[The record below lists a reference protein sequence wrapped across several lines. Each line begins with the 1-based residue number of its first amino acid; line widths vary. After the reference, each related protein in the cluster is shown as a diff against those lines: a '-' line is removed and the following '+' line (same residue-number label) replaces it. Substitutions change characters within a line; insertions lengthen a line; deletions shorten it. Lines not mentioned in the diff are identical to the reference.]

1 MLAAFQTY
9 RLVSIG
15 VLAVLVSAGYA
26 SAQET
31 TVKGGLASAA
41 IAFDRE
47 AYGVPDV
54 DERRSGFVFGASFM
68 PGGADRGG
76 WQIEALVVQKGARNL
91 LRQNDRFELTY
102 VEIPVLLHMDFWQKG
117 NSGAFFVAGPS
128 VAFNVQASYVDDG
141 VSEDIGDDIEKVDV
155 GLNLGIGL
163 ELGRFVLEGRS
174 NWGMRS
180 AFTVDDVDFKHRTLL
195 LTAGVRFR

>member
-1 MLAAFQTY
+1 MRAASRMC

-15 VLAVLVSAGYA
+15 VLAALVSVGLA

-31 TVKGGLASAA
+31 TVKGGLASSG

-54 DERRSGFVFGASFM
+54 DERRSGFVFGASIM
-68 PGGADRGG
+68 PSGADRGG

-91 LRQNDRFELTY
+91 LRRNDRFEFTY
-102 VEIPVLLHMDFWQKG
+102 IEIPVLLHMDFWQKG
-117 NSGAFFVAGPS
+117 DSGVFFVVGPS

-141 VSEDIGDDIEKVDV
+141 VREDIGDDIEKVDL

>member
-1 MLAAFQTY
+1 MRVASLAC

-15 VLAVLVSAGYA
+15 VLAVLVSVKHT
-26 SAQET
+26 SAQEI
-31 TVKGGLASAA
+31 TVKGGWASSA

-54 DERRSGFVFGASFM
+54 DERRSGFVFGASIM
-68 PGGADRGG
+68 PSGADRGG
-76 WQIEALVVQKGARNL
+76 WQIDALVVQKGARNL
-91 LRQNDRFELTY
+91 LRQNDRFEFTY
-102 VEIPVLLHMDFWQKG
+102 IEIPVLLHMDFWQKG
-117 NSGAFFVAGPS
+117 NSSAFFTAGPS

-141 VSEDIGDDIEKVDV
+141 VHEDIGDDIEKIDV

-174 NWGMRS
+174 NWGLRS
-180 AFTVDDVDFKHRTLL
+180 VFKVDDVDFKHRTLL

>member
-1 MLAAFQTY
+1 MKAASRTC

-15 VLAVLVSAGYA
+15 VLAVLVSVGHA
-26 SAQET
+26 SAQEI
-31 TVKGGLASAA
+31 TVKGGLASSA

-54 DERRSGFVFGASFM
+54 DERRSGFVFGASIM
-68 PGGADRGG
+68 PRGADRGG

-91 LRQNDRFELTY
+91 LRRNDQLEFTY
-102 VEIPVLLHMDFWQKG
+102 IEIPILLHVDFWQKG
-117 NSGAFFVAGPS
+117 NSSAFFTAGPS
-128 VAFNVQASYVDDG
+128 LAVNIQATYVDDG
-141 VSEDIGDDIEKVDV
+141 VPEDIGNDIEKVDF

-163 ELGRFVLEGRS
+163 ELGRVVLEGRS

-180 AFTVDDVDFKHRTLL
+180 AFKVDDVDFKQRTLL
-195 LTAGVRFR
+195 LTAGVRFW